1 MVFAPVDVRNF
12 VQTGLMIHSYPVHT
26 GQDKLRR
33 YLADASPLS
42 LALHLATQ
50 REAVGRARVGL
61 AGPADNI
68 EVENC
73 TGIHRSIYLSIPLSR
88 DTSLSWTMKAESS
101 LPSI

>member
-1 MVFAPVDVRNF
+1 MDVRNF

-61 AGPADNI
+61 AGVNI
-68 EVENC
+68 EVGMFHLEL
-73 TGIHRSIYLSIPLSR
+73 HRSI
-88 DTSLSWTMKAESS
+88 DV
-101 LPSI
+101 

>member
-68 EVENC
+68 EVGCFILNC
-73 TGIHRSIYLSIPLSR
+73 IDKASCLAQFIIYKFHFPGI
-88 DTSLSWTMKAESS
+88 
-101 LPSI
+101 LPCPGQ

>member
-1 MVFAPVDVRNF
+1 MFYILHCYHTSSTITLHSTQVVFAPVDVRNF

-61 AGPADNI
+61 AGAAGNKQF
-68 EVENC
+68 
-73 TGIHRSIYLSIPLSR
+73 HLSG
-88 DTSLSWTMKAESS
+88 
-101 LPSI
+101 